1 MTIYIPYQSS
11 ITSISRCII
20 TKFER
25 NIILDYEEAEVEE
38 AREGRETKWNHGG
51 EGKAKGRG
59 RERERESYR
68 QFMRP
73 HLPLGN
79 RVSLKRRVDSFVGCV
94 INSSTTS
101 RQITR
106 LGCITI

>member
-1 MTIYIPYQSS
+1 MRKLKSRKQGKGEKQNG
-11 ITSISRCII
+11 ITEEKGKR
-20 TKFER
+20 KGER
-25 NIILDYEEAEVEE
+25 
-38 AREGRETKWNHGG
+38 K
-51 EGKAKGRG
+51 
-59 RERERESYR
+59 RERESYR